1 MNVKVPSEY
10 RDQFMDA
17 DRMFQYQPVYD
28 PLSRQVKPL
37 NEILKPLST
46 SILVSELTHDQ
57 AYQLALGN
65 IDPISLEVMDNW
77 DPEIQTV
84 RIYLYHTRFFI
95 MYFRYF

>member
-28 PLSRQVKPL
+28 PLSRRLIPL
-37 NEILKPLST
+37 NEMPDPNIPV
-46 SILVSELTHDQ
+46 LVSKLTDDQ

-65 IDPISLEVMDNW
+65 IDPISLEVVDNW
-77 DPEIQTV
+77 NPEIQLV
-84 RIYLYHTRFFI
+84 SLYLFYWFI
-95 MYFRYF
+95 HFM